1 MLSPFVAEKS
11 KKSKKKSG
19 CQKTAGLKGEGFA
32 YFAASTEAL
41 RNSFRSFMSSRAA
54 LPGGLVTLHDLRFGV
69 LREFGACSID
79 LFNKLFH
86 D

>member
-41 RNSFRSFMSSRAA
+41 RDSFRSFMS
-54 LPGGLVTLHDLRFGV
+54 
-69 LREFGACSID
+69 
-79 LFNKLFH
+79 
-86 D
+86 